1 MESIKN
7 KIPEQ
12 TMTFFEELSNFLDTK
27 LLFFGSV
34 QRNDYFPGE
43 SDIDVDI
50 FTDNENQIITKM
62 QHFLHVKR
70 KDFKKFVWRLNHN
83 NRVAYGHKI
92 FYKNKE
98 EGIFVEFSIYN
109 EKYKEGIL
117 REHRMKTELPF
128 YASWLLILLKFLFY
142 KLKVLDKKTFT
153 YWKKK
158 ILSVGIG
165 LPDDQFVVLESK

>member
-1 MESIKN
+1 METIKN
-7 KIPEQ
+7 KIPEN
-12 TMTFFEELSNFLDTK
+12 TIMFFEELSEFLDKK

-34 QRNDYFPGE
+34 QRGDYFPGE

-50 FTDNENQIITKM
+50 FTDNENQTIAKM
-62 QHFLHVKR
+62 LHFLHEKR
-70 KDFKKFVWRLNHN
+70 SHFKKCVWRLNHN
-83 NRVAYGHKI
+83 NQVVYGNKI

-98 EGIFVEFSIYN
+98 DGIFVEFSIYN

-117 REHRMKTELPF
+117 KEHLMKTNLPF
-128 YASWLLILLKFLFY
+128 YASWLLIILKFLFY
-142 KLKVLDKKTFT
+142 NLKILDKKTFT

>member
-1 MESIKN
+1 METIRN
-7 KIPEQ
+7 KIP
-12 TMTFFEELSNFLDTK
+12 TNTVIFFEELSEFLDTK

-50 FTDNENQIITKM
+50 FTDNESQTISKL
-62 QHFLHVKR
+62 QHFLHVK
-70 KDFKKFVWRLNHN
+70 KSDFKKFVWRLNHN
-83 NRVAYGHKI
+83 NSIAYGNKI

-109 EKYKEGIL
+109 EKYKKGIL
-117 REHRMKTELPF
+117 NEHLRKIDLPF
-128 YASWLLILLKFLFY
+128 YASWALIILKILCY
-142 KLKVLDKKTFT
+142 NLKVLDKKNFT

-158 ILSVGIG
+158 ILTKGIG
-165 LPDDQFVVLESK
+165 LQDDQFVVLESK

>member
-1 MESIKN
+1 METIKN
-7 KIPEQ
+7 KIPDTTKQ
-12 TMTFFEELSNFLDTK
+12 FFDELSEYLNTK

-34 QRNDYFPGE
+34 QRSDYFPGE

-50 FTDNENQIITKM
+50 FTDNENQTITKL

-83 NRVAYGHKI
+83 NTIAYGHKI

-109 EKYKEGIL
+109 EKYKQGIL
-117 REHRMKTELPF
+117 KEHLMKTELPF
-128 YASWLLILLKFLFY
+128 YASFLLIMLKFLFY
-142 KLKVLDKKTFT
+142 NLKILDKNTFT

-165 LPDDQFVVLESK
+165 LPDDQFVVLEPK

>member
-1 MESIKN
+1 METIKN
-7 KIPEQ
+7 KIPDN
-12 TMTFFEELSNFLDTK
+12 TITFFEELSEFLDTK

-34 QRNDYFPGE
+34 QRSDYFPGE

-50 FTDNENQIITKM
+50 FTDNEGQTISKM

-70 KDFKKFVWRLNHN
+70 SDFKKFVWRLNHN
-83 NRVAYGHKI
+83 NSIAYGNKI

-98 EGIFVEFSIYN
+98 DGIFVEFSIYN
-109 EKYKEGIL
+109 EKYKKGIL
-117 REHRMKTELPF
+117 KEHLMKTELPF
-128 YASWLLILLKFLFY
+128 YASSLLIILKFLFY
-142 KLKVLDKKTFT
+142 NLKILDKKTFS
-153 YWKKK
+153 YLKKK